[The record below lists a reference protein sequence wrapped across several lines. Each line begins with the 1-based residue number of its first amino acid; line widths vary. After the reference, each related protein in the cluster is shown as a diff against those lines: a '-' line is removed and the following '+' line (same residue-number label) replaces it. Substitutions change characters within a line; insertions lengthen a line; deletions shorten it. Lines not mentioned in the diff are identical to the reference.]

1 MKFALFSNDRR
12 PNRPIGDA
20 WDQDIREIVTADEA
34 GFSEAWIS
42 EHEASADLIICR
54 AAALTRQI
62 RLGSAVRVLPIYHP
76 LQVANDAAACDQL
89 THGRYILGVGPG
101 FQTKKLKWRAIPENE
116 MRDRAE
122 EALTHLLHILKNP
135 KQTKLDGK
143 YYKGDDVQVGLDFVQ
158 KPHPPVALSVANT
171 PASAF
176 TAGKLGL
183 LMITSDFM
191 SAKKLRGLAESFDE
205 GQRTAGLPADRTPVH
220 GCRVVYVAG
229 TDKEARDDMR
239 ACYNAVIKW
248 EIANTPWHQQ
258 DRIPP
263 GGTLEDIT
271 FDYLVDSGNLFVGSA
286 KTVAQMIQEYF
297 AETGGFGTLNFH
309 CGRDY
314 ATPDKFNE
322 LLRRFMKE
330 VAPMVGHLTPK
341 TAASRVA

>member
-1 MKFALFSNDRR
+1 
-12 PNRPIGDA
+12 
-20 WDQDIREIVTADEA
+20 
-34 GFSEAWIS
+34 
-42 EHEASADLIICR
+42 
-54 AAALTRQI
+54 
-62 RLGSAVRVLPIYHP
+62 
-76 LQVANDAAACDQL
+76 
-89 THGRYILGVGPG
+89 
-101 FQTKKLKWRAIPENE
+101 
-116 MRDRAE
+116 
-122 EALTHLLHILKNP
+122 
-135 KQTKLDGK
+135 
-143 YYKGDDVQVGLDFVQ
+143 
-158 KPHPPVALSVANT
+158 
-171 PASAF
+171 
-176 TAGKLGL
+176 
-183 LMITSDFM
+183 M

-229 TDKEARDDMR
+229 TDKVARDDMR

-263 GGTLEDIT
+263 GGTLDDIT

-322 LLRRFMKE
+322 SLRRFMKE
-330 VAPMVGHLTPK
+330 VAPMVGHLMPK

>member
-12 PNRPIGDA
+12 PTRPIGEA
-20 WDQDIREIVTADEA
+20 WDLDIREIVTADES

-54 AAALTRQI
+54 AAGLTRQI
-62 RLGSAVRVLPIYHP
+62 KLGSAVRILPLYHP
-76 LQVANDAAACDQL
+76 VQVANDAAACDQL
-89 THGRYILGVGPG
+89 THGRYLLGVGPG
-101 FQTKKLKWRAIPENE
+101 FQPIKLKQRAIAESE
-116 MRDRAE
+116 SRDRSE
-122 EALTHLLHILKNP
+122 ESLAFLLRILRDPEHI
-135 KQTKLDGK
+135 KLDGK
-143 YYKGDDVQVGLDFVQ
+143 YYKGDDVFTGLDFVQ

-191 SAKKLRGLAESFDE
+191 SAQKLCALGDSFAE
-205 GQRTAGLPADRTPVH
+205 GQSAGGFAEDRTPIH

-239 ACYNAVIKW
+239 DSYNAVIKW
-248 EIANTPWHQQ
+248 EIVNTPWHQY

-271 FDYLVDSGNLFVGSA
+271 FDDLVDRGNLFVGSA
-286 KTVAQMIQEYF
+286 KTVAQMIQDYF
-297 AETGGFGTLNFH
+297 VEAGEFGTLNFH

-322 LLRRFMKE
+322 SLRRFMKE
-330 VAPMVGHLTPK
+330 VAPRIGHLTPS
-341 TAASRVA
+341 TAAARAV